1 MLMSRVI
8 GILVALA
15 LVFGALGG
23 NMAAVSNGLVEGASG
38 VVGLLISIGGTI
50 CLWSGLMEVMARSG
64 LADRVARLLRPLILL
79 LFGEAGRDRE
89 ACDALSQNMA
99 ANLLGLGSAATP
111 SGLKAARRLQTLAAQ
126 KGRPPDGV
134 MLLIV
139 LNTAS
144 LQLIPTT
151 IAAVRAG
158 LGAAEPYDILPAV
171 WLASGVSISVGVLA
185 CKLMKRGWRDK

>member
-1 MLMSRVI
+1 MLMSRI
-8 GILVALA
+8 IAGLVALA

-23 NMAAVSNGLVEGASG
+23 RMGAVSAALVEGAAG
-38 VVGLLISIGGTI
+38 AVGLLISIGGTL
-50 CLWSGLMEVMARSG
+50 CLWSGLMEVMHRSG
-64 LADRVARLLRPLILL
+64 LASRIAGLLRPLILL
-79 LFGEAGRDRE
+79 LFGAAGRDRE
-89 ACDALSQNMA
+89 ACDAISQNMA

-111 SGLKAARRLQTLAAQ
+111 SGLRAAKRLMQLADRE
-126 KGRPPDGV
+126 KKPPHGV

-158 LGAAEPYDILPAV
+158 LGAAAPYDILPAV
-171 WLASGVSISVGVLA
+171 WLASGISVAVGILA
-185 CKLMKRGWRDK
+185 CKLFQRGWRE

>member
-1 MLMSRVI
+1 MLMSRVVAA
-8 GILVALA
+8 LVAMA
-15 LVFGALGG
+15 LVFGGLSGR
-23 NMAAVSNGLVEGASG
+23 MTEVSNGLVEGAAGAVS
-38 VVGLLISIGGTI
+38 LMISIGGAI

-64 LADRVARLLRPLILL
+64 LAEWVARLLRPLILL
-79 LFGEAGRDRE
+79 LFGKAGRDRE
-89 ACDALSQNMA
+89 ARDAISQNMA

-111 SGLKAARRLQTLAAQ
+111 SGLRAARRLQQLAEQ
-126 KGRPPDGV
+126 EGRPPDEV

-158 LGAAEPYDILPAV
+158 LGAVEPYDILPAV
-171 WLASGVSISVGVLA
+171 WLASGISVAVGILA
-185 CKLMKRGWRDK
+185 CKLMQRGWRQP

>member
-8 GILVALA
+8 GALAALA
-15 LVFGALGG
+15 LVFGALSGSLT
-23 NMAAVSNGLVEGASG
+23 AVSNGLVEGAAGAVS
-38 VVGLLISIGGTI
+38 LMLSIGGTV

-79 LFGEAGRDRE
+79 LFGRAGRDRE
-89 ACDALSQNMA
+89 AR
-99 ANLLGLGSAATP
+99 GL
-111 SGLKAARRLQTLAAQ
+111 QQLAEQ
-126 KGRPPDGV
+126 EGRPPDEV

-158 LGAAEPYDILPAV
+158 LGAARPCDTLPAV
-171 WLASGVSISVGVLA
+171 WLASGISVAVGILA
-185 CKLMKRGWRDK
+185 CGLLRKGWRS

>member
-1 MLMSRVI
+1 MLMSRVVT
-8 GILVALA
+8 GLVALA

-23 NMAAVSNGLVEGASG
+23 NMAAVSNGLVEGAAG
-38 VVGLLISIGGTI
+38 AVGLLISIGGTI

-64 LADRVARLLRPLILL
+64 LAARIARLLRPVILL
-79 LFGEAGRDRE
+79 LFGADGRDRE
-89 ACDALSQNMA
+89 ACDAISQNMA

-111 SGLKAARRLQTLAAQ
+111 SGLKAARRLKELADRR
-126 KGRPPDGV
+126 GRPADSV

-158 LGAAEPYDILPAV
+158 LGAREPYDILPAV
-171 WLASGVSISVGVLA
+171 WLASGISISVGVLA
-185 CKLMKRGWRDK
+185 CKLLQRGWRD

>member
-8 GILVALA
+8 GALAALA
-15 LVFGALGG
+15 LVFGALSGSLT
-23 NMAAVSNGLVEGASG
+23 AVSNGLVEGAAGAVS
-38 VVGLLISIGGTI
+38 LMLSIGGTV

-64 LADRVARLLRPLILL
+64 LADRVATLLRPLILL
-79 LFGEAGRDRE
+79 LFGRAGRDRE
-89 ACDALSQNMA
+89 ARDAISQNMA

-111 SGLKAARRLQTLAAQ
+111 SGLRAARRLQQLAERE
-126 KGRPPDGV
+126 GRPPDEV

-158 LGAAEPYDILPAV
+158 LGAAQPYDILPAV
-171 WLASGVSISVGVLA
+171 WLASGISVAVGILA
-185 CKLMKRGWRDK
+185 CGLLRKGWRS